1 MADKEKRIRKFL
13 NKINLMGK
21 LKTVKTLDEASI
33 VIILDPHT
41 AVNSVFYD
49 KAGYQTVLSRGETFP
64 KDTVHF
70 LTPTNP
76 RNNDLV
82 MRGVLFKT
90 RGLGVR
96 PFKSVD

>member
-13 NKINLMGK
+13 NKMNIKGK

-41 AVNSVFYD
+41 TVNSFLYD
-49 KAGYQTVLSRGETFP
+49 KAGYQTALSRGETFP
-64 KDTVHF
+64 EDMVHF
-70 LTPTNP
+70 LTSTNP

-82 MRGVLFKT
+82 TRGILFKT
-90 RGLGVR
+90 PGLGNK
-96 PFKSVD
+96 PFTK

>member
-13 NKINLMGK
+13 NKINIKGK

-41 AVNSVFYD
+41 AINSLFYD
-49 KAGYQTVLSRGETFP
+49 KAGYQTALLRGETFP
-64 KDTVHF
+64 EDQVHF

-76 RNNDLV
+76 RNNELV
-82 MRGVLFKT
+82 ARGLLFKT
-90 RGLGVR
+90 CGLGNK
-96 PFKSVD
+96 PITK